1 MNSPNVHK
9 DGGQGLVIHCA
20 AIPEGLEASPAKP
33 DLSVEIN
40 SSESFNSKA
49 SNLSALVSKLFN
61 Q

>member
-1 MNSPNVHK
+1 
-9 DGGQGLVIHCA
+9 
-20 AIPEGLEASPAKP
+20 
-33 DLSVEIN
+33 LSVEIN